1 MLAQLSLDNLKGVGA
16 KQLEKLNKLGL
27 FVVQDLLF
35 HLPLRYQDK
44 TKLTAI
50 ENAIIGSEVLVEGE
64 IFSQALTRGR
74 RNSLLVKIQSE
85 NGAFLT
91 LRFFHFHYR
100 QAQQFTRGKHLQVF
114 GEVRSGPNGLEMV
127 HPSYQFINLG
137 ESPKLETTLTPT
149 YPTTE
154 GLGQVSLLKLMN
166 QAVDLLKQNPLN
178 ELLPTKLLNELN
190 LPDLNHALL
199 TLHQP
204 QPSDDLG
211 QIKQFTHPAQQ
222 RLIVEELISQQ
233 AGLQLLR
240 QTEQKRYAPA
250 LPPSQNS
257 NALLA
262 SLPFMLTNAQQR
274 VLQEIQHDLAQPH
287 PMQRLVQGDV
297 GSGKTV
303 IAALAAVQAAD
314 AGYQVAI
321 MAPTEILAEQHL
333 NAFLEWLEPLNIPVA
348 WLNGRMKTAEKRYQL
363 AQITSGEAR
372 VIVGTHA
379 LFQDS
384 VEFSKLG
391 LVIIDEQHRFGVH
404 QRLALKQKG
413 DNNLLNKKSNKDIL
427 PQAEA
432 LEGAE
437 AQLAHSA
444 NEHHKPKSNNS
455 STSSEGDNFLKI
467 EASNARAAE
476 FTHSV
481 NEQRSVL
488 DNEEVQTISPSEVH
502 THQLI
507 MTATPIPRTLAMTA
521 YGDLDLSIIDELP
534 PGRKPIDTAVLSNE
548 KRHQVME
555 HLYAKCKDGIQAYWV
570 CPLIEESEL
579 LHAQAAEVT
588 ATQFSDYW
596 PDLRVGLVHGRLKG
610 DQKALVMNAFKQ
622 HELDLLVATTVIE
635 VGVNVPNASL
645 MIIENAER
653 LGLAQLHQLRGRVG
667 RGDLQSHCVLL
678 YQAPL
683 SETGKARLNIM
694 RDTTDGF
701 RIAEEDLKIRGPGE
715 ILGTK
720 QTGGLQFRIADL
732 KRDSQWIP
740 TAQHW
745 ASLLVSDNPAIV
757 DALQMRWVGHK
768 IDYQQA

>member
-1 MLAQLSLDNLKGVGA
+1 MLAEYSLDNLKGVGP
-16 KQLEKLNKLGL
+16 KQLEKLQKLGL

-44 TKLTAI
+44 TTI
-50 ENAIIGSEVLVEGE
+50 TPMENALVGAELLLEGE

-74 RNSLLVKIQSE
+74 RNSLLVKIQSPD
-85 NGAFLT
+85 GTLLT

-100 QAQQFTRGKHLQVF
+100 QAQQFTHGKTVRVF

-127 HPSYQFINLG
+127 HPNYQIIDPSNPPQLD
-137 ESPKLETTLTPT
+137 TTLTPT

-154 GLGQVSLLKLMN
+154 GLGQASMLKLMQ
-166 QAVDLLKQNPLN
+166 QAVALLKQYPLE
-178 ELLPTKLLNELN
+178 ELLPQPLIGELQ

-204 QPSDDLG
+204 QPCDDLTK
-211 QIKQFTHPAQQ
+211 IKAFNHPAQH
-222 RLIVEELISQQ
+222 RLIIEELISQQ

-240 QTEQKRYAPA
+240 HSEQQRNAPA
-250 LPPSQNS
+250 LPPSHNC
-257 NALLA
+257 NALLT
-262 SLPFMLTNAQQR
+262 SLPFTLTGAQQR
-274 VLQEIQHDLAQPH
+274 VLLDIQQDLSQPH

-303 IAALAAVQAAD
+303 IAALAAIQAAD
-314 AGYQVAI
+314 AGYQVAV

-333 NAFLEWLEPLNIPVA
+333 QAFMEWLEPLGISVA
-348 WLNGRMKTAEKRYQL
+348 WLNGRLKAAEKRYQL
-363 AQITSGEAR
+363 GQISSGQAK
-372 VIVGTHA
+372 VIIGTHA
-379 LFQDS
+379 LFQDA
-384 VEFSKLG
+384 VEFNQLG
-391 LVIIDEQHRFGVH
+391 LVVIDEQHRFGVH
-404 QRLALKQKG
+404 QRLALHEK
-413 DNNLLNKKSNKDIL
+413 NNDEN
-427 PQAEA
+427 
-432 LEGAE
+432 
-437 AQLAHSA
+437 
-444 NEHHKPKSNNS
+444 
-455 STSSEGDNFLKI
+455 
-467 EASNARAAE
+467 
-476 FTHSV
+476 
-481 NEQRSVL
+481 
-488 DNEEVQTISPSEVH
+488 VH

-521 YGDLDLSIIDELP
+521 YGDLDLSVIDELP
-534 PGRKPIDTAVLSNE
+534 PGRKPIETAVLSNE
-548 KRHQVME
+548 KRFEVME
-555 HLYAKCKDGIQAYWV
+555 HLYAKCKQGVQAYWV

-588 ATQFSDYW
+588 ATQFTDQW

-610 DQKALVMNAFKQ
+610 EQKALVMEAFKQ

-635 VGVNVPNASL
+635 VGVNVPNSSL

-667 RGDLQSHCVLL
+667 RGELQSHCVLL
-678 YQAPL
+678 YQPPL

-740 TAQHW
+740 IAQDW
-745 ASLLVSDNPAIV
+745 AQRLVEQDASTV
-757 DALQMRWVGHK
+757 DKLQIRWVGHK
-768 IDYQQA
+768 VDYQHA